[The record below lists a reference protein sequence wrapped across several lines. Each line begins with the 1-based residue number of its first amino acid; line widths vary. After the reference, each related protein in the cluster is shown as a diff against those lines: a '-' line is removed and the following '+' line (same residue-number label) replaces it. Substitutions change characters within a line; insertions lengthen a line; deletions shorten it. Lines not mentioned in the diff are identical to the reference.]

1 MAAVTRPAP
10 AAARIIP
17 VFGNTGE
24 TDYNMKIHFKKKR
37 AMKHSASR

>member
-1 MAAVTRPAP
+1 MLFIFLYKRPEKMAAVTRPAP

-24 TDYNMKIHFKKKR
+24 TDYRSLF
-37 AMKHSASR
+37 